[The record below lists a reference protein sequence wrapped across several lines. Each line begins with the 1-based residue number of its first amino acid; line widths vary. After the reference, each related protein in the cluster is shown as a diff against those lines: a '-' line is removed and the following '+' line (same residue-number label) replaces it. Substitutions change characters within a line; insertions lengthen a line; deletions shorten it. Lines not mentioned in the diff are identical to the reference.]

1 MDLSKKVKILEN
13 ASDGKSEFEILE
25 FEKLEGASS
34 PLMAMGLYFARE
46 AGLKARQIKI
56 KLNNSSI
63 KTEAGALYYYKGNI
77 SSETKIGGVGGLFK
91 KGISGALTNES
102 MMKPVYKGTGEVYL
116 EPSFRHY
123 LFMSLDNDSIIVDK
137 GLFYC
142 CSDTIEV
149 KAFTQKNF
157 SSALL
162 GGEGFFQIELSG
174 TGVIVLECVVPQSE
188 IVEYELKN
196 GEELKV
202 DGNFAIAR
210 TSGVNFSVTKSD
222 KSLIGSALNGEGFLN
237 TFTGSGTVWLAPT
250 QIMYEKLSFG
260 AMPTNDNMNNKVS
273 KQK

>member
-102 MMKPVYKGTGEVYL
+102 MMKPVY
-116 EPSFRHY
+116 
-123 LFMSLDNDSIIVDK
+123 
-137 GLFYC
+137 
-142 CSDTIEV
+142 
-149 KAFTQKNF
+149 
-157 SSALL
+157 
-162 GGEGFFQIELSG
+162 
-174 TGVIVLECVVPQSE
+174 
-188 IVEYELKN
+188 
-196 GEELKV
+196 
-202 DGNFAIAR
+202 
-210 TSGVNFSVTKSD
+210 
-222 KSLIGSALNGEGFLN
+222 
-237 TFTGSGTVWLAPT
+237 
-250 QIMYEKLSFG
+250 
-260 AMPTNDNMNNKVS
+260 
-273 KQK
+273 